1 MSRISNAKQFAARV
15 VKRGQEPLDDE
26 ESRNQANDILEE
38 FNIDLDVRVKDN
50 VYTPEKV
57 SNVLFNVSRPTGY
70 KTDEVE
76 KFVDDTEYSIAYYIE
91 YIEDK
96 NEDIHQLANE
106 INQLRTNIENYRA
119 QISLHRARGVAVV
132 DENGEYV
139 KEKISGN
146 QEEEDESSN
155 ENTLQ
160 LEEEITN
167 LTEQLQAKT
176 DEFEELVTNNQEL
189 QNYADQ
195 IETYSSQLEQR
206 LSEIEEAGEA
216 TQEYEQVYE
225 DEDMDSLNDF
235 VDENGGGLQEE
246 YIDEAQEQY
255 LDADLSDDVATL
267 QEQIKEFNNWGDEM
281 EKTLLEATEAKE
293 SAETELEQ
301 LREELQH
308 HADTGD
314 LDALQEELNTTT
326 EQFNISEAEKTEL
339 YKKYEEV
346 ANTVTQQTEHIT
358 GMEDYANSLEEENER
373 LENENK
379 DKDKTIRELQ
389 REIKSM
395 KREHTPEPR
404 AELDSDRYGTQK
416 PREQEVPDKAPTRA
430 RKQAPPPPPS
440 SSKKKLSLKDIMSSE
455 LDD

>member
-15 VKRGQEPLDDE
+15 VKRGQETLDDE

-139 KEKISGN
+139 KEKVS
-146 QEEEDESSN
+146 EAKAEDEDESS
-155 ENTLQ
+155 ENTLH
-160 LEEEITN
+160 LEEEINN
-167 LTEQLQAKT
+167 LTEQLQTKT
-176 DEFEELVTNNQEL
+176 AEFEELVVNNQEL

-195 IETYSSQLEQR
+195 IEAYSSQLEQR
-206 LSEIEEAGEA
+206 LTEMEEAGVA
-216 TQEYEQVYE
+216 TQEYEQV
-225 DEDMDSLNDF
+225 EDMESLNDF
-235 VDENGGGLQEE
+235 VDENNGGLQEE
-246 YIDEAQEQY
+246 YIGEVQAQY

-267 QEQIKEFNNWGDEM
+267 QEQIKEFNSWGDEM
-281 EKTLLEATEAKE
+281 EKTLLEATEARE

-314 LDALQEELNTTT
+314 LDALQEELTTTT

-346 ANTVTQQTEHIT
+346 ANTVTQQTGHIT
-358 GMEDYANSLEEENER
+358 GMEEYANSLEEENER
-373 LENENK
+373 LEEENK
-379 DKDKTIRELQ
+379 AKDKTIRELQ

-395 KREHTPEPR
+395 KREHTPDPR

-416 PREQEVPDKAPTRA
+416 PKEQAVPEKAPTRA
-430 RKQAPPPPPS
+430 RKQAPPPPPPQ